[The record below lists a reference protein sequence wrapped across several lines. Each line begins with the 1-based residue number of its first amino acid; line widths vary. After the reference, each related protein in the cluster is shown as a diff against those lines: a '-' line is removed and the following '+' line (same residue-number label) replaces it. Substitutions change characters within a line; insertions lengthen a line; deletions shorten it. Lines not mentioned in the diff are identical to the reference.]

1 MAPQPNEQG
10 QPESLAPGAY
20 GSFNPPPGGSG
31 GGSGRTGVSEGYI
44 PPPRKG
50 QTAQSGITLPDGS
63 PRSFYNLNTE
73 PGEELNR
80 LDEKTLRNFVNVM
93 YSRGWYGNKKP
104 GGGLSDNDREAM
116 ANIMYVANLKGRT
129 WQEVWSQVAQAPIST
144 GDGGGGRT
152 RVTATE
158 DLVEVANRTAL
169 STIGRKLT
177 PEEASKFAQAY
188 QGSQRT
194 DAMGGAEAASADVY
208 FQNRIQ
214 NQYGAESDGYK
225 YLSAIG
231 NVAKLME
238 SI

>member
-1 MAPQPNEQG
+1 MAPQPKE
-10 QPESLAPGAY
+10 PTGAVDPNAY
-20 GSFNPPPGGSG
+20 AQQNPLPVGGS
-31 GGSGRTGVSEGYI
+31 SSSSSYNTGVSEGYI
-44 PPPRKG
+44 PAPRKG
-50 QTAQSGITLPDGS
+50 QKPQSGITLPSGVS
-63 PRSFYNLNTE
+63 RNFYNLNTE
-73 PGEELNR
+73 PGEELSK
-80 LDEKTLRNFVNVM
+80 LDEKTLKNFVNVM

-104 GGGLSDNDREAM
+104 GGGLSDSDKEAM
-116 ANIMYVANLKGRT
+116 SNIMYIANLKGRT
-129 WQEVWSQVAQAPIST
+129 WQEVWSQVSQAPVST
-144 GDGGGGRT
+144 GAGGGRIQ
-152 RVTATE
+152 VTATE

-177 PEEASKFAQAY
+177 PEESSKFAQAY
-188 QGSQRT
+188 QGSQRSE
-194 DAMGGAEAASADVY
+194 AMGGASAASADVY

>member
-1 MAPQPNEQG
+1 MAPQPTG
-10 QPESLAPGAY
+10 PTGAVDPNTYMQQNPLTSSY
-20 GSFNPPPGGSG
+20 GSSGS
-31 GGSGRTGVSEGYI
+31 TGVSEGYI

-50 QTAQSGITLPDGS
+50 FENKGPQSGIILPSGQL
-63 PRSFYNLNTE
+63 RGFYNLNTE
-73 PGEELNR
+73 PGEELAR
-80 LDEKTLRNFVNVM
+80 LDEKTLKNFVNVM

-116 ANIMYVANLKGRT
+116 SNIMYIANLKGRT
-129 WQEVWSQVAQAPIST
+129 WQEVWSQVSQAPIST
-144 GDGGGGRT
+144 GAGGGRIQ
-152 RVTATE
+152 VTATE

-177 PEEASKFAQAY
+177 PEESAKFAQAY
-188 QGSQRT
+188 QGSQRNE
-194 DAMGGAEAASADVY
+194 AMGGASAASADVF